1 MRTAVGTETSESP
14 ISVSPMYTNRP
25 KSVILDGV
33 DGKCILA
40 GEHDGPMAFPTPTS
54 SATSST
60 SQEES
65 SSDGGSTLAIDDVDK
80 SSSSYSNSDAYSAT
94 NSYNGNSLYSVQLP
108 GFGKVLA
115 LNSEKSCDVDILYE
129 EQKKAMDVDAF
140 VGVDT
145 DDEEDQD
152 FPVYTSTTA
161 KAMESI
167 PEGIF
172 ASSKN
177 VYIDD
182 IEANYIPSSLVVDS
196 RPMDALD
203 HPNSD
208 PFAQRMGKK
217 LSWRNVNMTL
227 VRFSYLRLCRFPQN
241 TQQYNLQ
248 CFFSA
253 DSVQKMVQRNF

>member
-152 FPVYTSTTA
+152 FPVYTSTLPKRWSRFQRVYLQVA
-161 KAMESI
+161 KMFTLMI
-167 PEGIF
+167 
-172 ASSKN
+172 SKQIISHHHWWWIVVQWTHWTQILTHLHN
-177 VYIDD
+177 VWGK
-182 IEANYIPSSLVVDS
+182 NY
-196 RPMDALD
+196 RGA
-203 HPNSD
+203 
-208 PFAQRMGKK
+208 
-217 LSWRNVNMTL
+217 TL
-227 VRFSYLRLCRFPQN
+227 
-241 TQQYNLQ
+241 T
-248 CFFSA
+248 
-253 DSVQKMVQRNF
+253 